1 MPITPADWRSGP
13 LRRAVSIAVVAG
25 SLVASLVASL
35 VPAGTAA
42 QPAAIPPNQTA
53 PAVAT
58 PDATIAADFAAVS
71 AAAAAS
77 HRALAPLDRALA
89 ALAARRGAV
98 AADLG
103 FDRARAALRRHDE
116 ALARF
121 AGFVALTPSWRDA
134 GHEVAAVLA
143 AVRPEDV
150 DALAAATGGASG
162 EDAATPLAAYRQAVG
177 ALGAAGGSLIEH
189 LRARREQD
197 RLGGDARGGK
207 DDPRYRQLVAQYG
220 ETLADASVYV
230 PSSPPEL
237 FRPRVA
243 PPERVFDVAL
253 LWDEQD
259 AEWYRLPADVPV
271 EEMFRDVFIAS
282 GKRPTPGQL
291 KYLAGIS
298 AQVTLRAA
306 TLDALAE
313 YLQAAAGGD
322 GPAAQAFA
330 RAADSAAIRAALA
343 EPWRLR
349 ARYVY
354 DAAHRAWML
363 GAVDQVRRDLVA
375 QGAPAAAALKTL
387 DDTLE
392 RYGLTL
398 DSQWAAAVPPA
409 VADVRVTAWFAD
421 DPGTRFVSTWRFDKD
436 AVRIEIDQGRATG
449 VRRGNTVQ
457 TEGSIPGR
465 NCTATDTR
473 TFAPNGTLT
482 FSASY
487 SCVRDDGIVDVNN
500 RVGAGTWE
508 LVGAAK
514 PSAGPRPAPAP
525 RQRSR

>member
-1 MPITPADWRSGP
+1 MPITPADLRSGP
-13 LRRAVSIAVVAG
+13 LRRAVPIAVVAG
-25 SLVASLVASL
+25 GLLAFLL
-35 VPAGTAA
+35 PAGTAA
-42 QPAAIPPNQTA
+42 QPAPQPATPPSSTA
-53 PAVAT
+53 TPAAAT

-89 ALAARRGAV
+89 GLAARRGAA

-103 FDRARAALRRHDE
+103 FGRARAALRRHDE
-116 ALARF
+116 SLARF
-121 AGFVALTPSWRDA
+121 AGFVALTPSWSDA

-150 DALAAATGGASG
+150 DALAAATGGTMG
-162 EDAATPLAAYRQAVG
+162 DDVATALAAYRQAVG
-177 ALGAAGGSLIEH
+177 ALVGAGGPLVERI
-189 LRARREQD
+189 RARREQD
-197 RLGGDARGGK
+197 RLAGAAHGGK

-230 PSSPPEL
+230 PSSPSEL

-243 PPERVFDVAL
+243 PPEKVFDVAL

-259 AEWYRLPADVPV
+259 AEWYRLPGDVPV

-298 AQVTLRAA
+298 AQVALRAA

-313 YLQAAAGGD
+313 YLQTAAGGD

-330 RAADSAAIRAALA
+330 RAPDGVAMRDALA

-354 DAAHRAWML
+354 DAAQRARTL
-363 GAVDQVRRDLVA
+363 GVVDQVRRDLVA
-375 QGAPAAAALKTL
+375 QGASAAGALKTL

-392 RYGLTL
+392 RFGLTL
-398 DSQWAAAVPPA
+398 DSQWAVAVPPA

-421 DPGTRFVSTWRFDKD
+421 DPKTRFVSTWRFDKE
-436 AVRIEIDQGRATG
+436 AVRIEIDQGRAIG

-508 LVGAAK
+508 LVGAAAK
-514 PSAGPRPAPAP
+514 PVTEPRPAP